1 MDSCE
6 HGNKS
11 SDPHRMRGISQGG
24 LLHGEPLDAKNSHK
38 NSATALPDTSYSV
51 QSTAKEINPATNA
64 ARSRVE

>member
-1 MDSCE
+1 VVDSCE

-51 QSTAKEINPATNA
+51 
-64 ARSRVE
+64 